1 MNESIQTMR
10 RDILND
16 VSLKKKWFLKNI
28 I

>member
-1 MNESIQTMR
+1 MNESIKTIR